1 MTLTKERP
9 LTEVEQ
15 IKKEFPNFNKTS
27 LSMIC
32 DTQGNIIKLDTKDKK
47 IIAWL
52 KKQGFTPTKKN
63 Q

>member
-9 LTEVEQ
+9 MSEVEQ

-27 LSMIC
+27 LSMIS
-32 DTQGNIIKLDTKDKK
+32 DTQGNILKLDTKDKK

-52 KKQGFTPTKKN
+52 KKQGFTD
-63 Q
+63 

>member
-9 LTEVEQ
+9 LTEVQ
-15 IKKEFPNFNKTS
+15 KIKKEFPNFNKTS

-32 DTQGNIIKLDTKDKK
+32 DTQGNILKLDTKDKK

-52 KKQGFTPTKKN
+52 KKQGFTD
-63 Q
+63 